1 MFVFVLLIFQV
12 YFLPHVLKQELT
24 SEPGFSFLCQYDR
37 EYQGGM
43 GENTRMEWGRISG
56 WDGREYQDGRKYQD
70 VMGENTR
77 MGWGRIPGWD
87 GGEYQDGMGENTRI
101 ATLIDHILVKNL
113 NSNSKSGI
121 FLDSFSDHCPTYFL
135 LGNSE

>member
-1 MFVFVLLIFQV
+1 M
-12 YFLPHVLKQELT
+12 
-24 SEPGFSFLCQYDR
+24 GG
-37 EYQGGM
+37 EYQDGVGENTRMLDGIGGIRYQDGM
-43 GENTRMEWGRISG
+43 GENTR
-56 WDGREYQDGRKYQD
+56 
-70 VMGENTR
+70 T
-77 MGWGRIPGWD
+77 GWGRIPGWD